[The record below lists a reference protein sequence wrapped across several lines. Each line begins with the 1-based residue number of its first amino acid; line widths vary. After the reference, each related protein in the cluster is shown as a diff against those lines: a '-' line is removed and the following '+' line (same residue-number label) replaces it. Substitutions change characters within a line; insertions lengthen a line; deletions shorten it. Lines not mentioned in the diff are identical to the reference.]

1 MLVTSVG
8 TVHVI
13 GTAVRARNSASVHA
27 PGRDRDV
34 PGGGGFERH
43 GGHEGS
49 DAIRRCVSDC
59 VEDLS

>member
-13 GTAVRARNSASVHA
+13 GTAVRARNSAASVHA
-27 PGRDRDV
+27 SGRDGDV

-43 GGHEGS
+43 GGHERS
-49 DAIRRCVSDC
+49 ECDSSMRV
-59 VEDLS
+59 

>member
-1 MLVTSVG
+1 
-8 TVHVI
+8 
-13 GTAVRARNSASVHA
+13 VRARNSASVHA